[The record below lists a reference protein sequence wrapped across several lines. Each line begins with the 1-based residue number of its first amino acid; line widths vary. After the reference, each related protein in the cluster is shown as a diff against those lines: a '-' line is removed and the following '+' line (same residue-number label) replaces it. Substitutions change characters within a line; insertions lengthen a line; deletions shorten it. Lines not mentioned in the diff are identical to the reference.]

1 MALSTAVIL
10 LSLLVVLP
18 LSAFVMV
25 MLALSSAK
33 LASIEI
39 GGTKDENNLWN

>member
-10 LSLLVVLP
+10 LSVIVALP

-33 LASIEI
+33 LSSIEI
-39 GGTKDENNLWN
+39 GGRKDENHLWN